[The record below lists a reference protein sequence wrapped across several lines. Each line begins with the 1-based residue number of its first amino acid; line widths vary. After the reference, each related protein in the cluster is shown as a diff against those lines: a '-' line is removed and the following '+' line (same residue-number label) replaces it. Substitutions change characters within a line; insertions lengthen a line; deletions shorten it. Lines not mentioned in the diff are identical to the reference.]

1 MVAAATIACG
11 LGYSL
16 GRSAHEQMTEVRALL
31 ADECSFGLDLF
42 RSRPGVLYDD
52 LESGGGL

>member
-1 MVAAATIACG
+1 MA
-11 LGYSL
+11 
-16 GRSAHEQMTEVRALL
+16 EVQALL